1 MITRTGQVLLRQKY
15 EADTESIRSEYER
28 VKNGL
33 VDAIQKTAETQAL
46 NTSLIGENRKL
57 IESSNF
63 LKNEIADQQAI
74 IETNKIIINQIESDC
89 SRISDKKESLKSEIT
104 KIESNRYEKLQ
115 EEVSA
120 QETLQNTQS
129 KVSQALSFLDRV
141 NEKIA
146 QAKLDLESITKDC
159 AVRLANVEEEEKALS
174 EFEKQLNQKALDNQG
189 ERSLLDLYKERLNK
203 RYEEL
208 GLNIKL

>member
-33 VDAIQKTAETQAL
+33 VDAIQKTAETQTL
-46 NTSLIGENRKL
+46 NTSLISENRKL

-63 LKNEIADQQAI
+63 LKNEIVDQQAV
-74 IETNKIIINQIESDC
+74 IETNKILLNQIESDC

-115 EEVSA
+115 QEVSA

-146 QAKLDLESITKDC
+146 QAKLDLESVIKDC
-159 AVRLANVEEEEKALS
+159 AVRLANVEEKERALS
-174 EFEKQLNQKALDNQG
+174 EFEKELNQKSLDNQE

>member
-159 AVRLANVEEEEKALS
+159 AVRLANVEEKEKALS

>member
-159 AVRLANVEEEEKALS
+159 AVRLANVEEKEKALS

-208 GLNIKL
+208 GINIKL

>member
-63 LKNEIADQQAI
+63 LKNEISDQQAI
-74 IETNKIIINQIESDC
+74 IETNKILLNQIESDC
-89 SRISDKKESLKSEIT
+89 SRIIDKKESLKSEIT

-115 EEVSA
+115 EELSA

-159 AVRLANVEEEEKALS
+159 AVRLANVEEKEKALS
-174 EFEKQLNQKALDNQG
+174 EFEKQLNQKASDNQG
-189 ERSLLDLYKERLNK
+189 ERSLLALYKERLNK